1 MLFHQFRST
10 RSSASDQSCLDFAVL
25 LSEDVETMDAN
36 LFFICLLT
44 FVIHVVGTLAY
55 AVRIAGVRT
64 RRIAISFSLF
74 NILALVSRTSNSF
87 QGPFLAK
94 RIESRLLGGAA
105 SSSML
110 SDFRWLLAMASI
122 ATVIGAVAVPTFQR
136 LFSAAVRHFQLNRS
150 MPRLVMS
157 VFNARGVS
165 AIASSTRIPSRAN
178 LTQLGTGGIS
188 MPVIGLN
195 VVAMSL
201 WTLGVFASLYAGYL
215 KPELRVTCSNL
226 SSVINGVATIL
237 MFVFI
242 DPQVSVMT
250 DDVIEGRISD
260 GRFRRAV
267 TSLLGAR
274 LAGTVLAQ
282 LLLLPSAIIITRIAE
297 AI

>member
-1 MLFHQFRST
+1 
-10 RSSASDQSCLDFAVL
+10 
-25 LSEDVETMDAN
+25 MDAN
-36 LFFICLLT
+36 LLFICFLT
-44 FVIHVVGTLAY
+44 LVIHVVGTLAY
-55 AVRIAGVRT
+55 AVRIAGIRT

-94 RIESRLLGGAA
+94 RIESRLLGVAQP
-105 SSSML
+105 SLSML
-110 SDFRWLLAMASI
+110 ADFRWLLAAVTI
-122 ATVIGAVAVPTFQR
+122 ATAVGALSIPTFQR
-136 LFSAAVRHFQLNRS
+136 LFSSAVGHFQANRS
-150 MPRLVMS
+150 MPRLI
-157 VFNARGVS
+157 ARAFSRGGL
-165 AIASSTRIPSRAN
+165 SSFATNVRIPSPQN
-178 LTQLGTGGIS
+178 LKQLRSGTGVS
-188 MPVIGLN
+188 VPVIGLN
-195 VVAMSL
+195 VIAMAL

-226 SSVINGVATIL
+226 SSVVNGVATIL

-260 GRFRRAV
+260 GRFRRAI

-282 LLLLPSAIIITRIAE
+282 ILLLPSAALIMRIAE